1 MGDITKCR
9 EFSMTKLVESN
20 NMEDW
25 VRLRKMM
32 LK

>member
-1 MGDITKCR
+1 MGDITKHR
-9 EFSMTKLVESN
+9 EFSRAKLVESN

-25 VRLRKMM
+25 VRFGKMM